1 MTMMVFC
8 PQKGSKLRSALFPA
22 VLLALAIGSRFTVAE
37 VQLWETNEVIPT
49 YVVGPPDPNPR
60 FYSGR
65 TYQGAR
71 ATFYPYPVLDKLT
84 DERQNKSYRLVYL
97 ENEYVQLAVMPELGG
112 RIFIAK
118 DKSNDYD
125 FF

>member
-1 MTMMVFC
+1 MTVSC
-8 PQKGSKLRSALFPA
+8 SQNGSKLRNTLPLA
-22 VLLALAIGSRFTVAE
+22 VLLALTIGSQFAAAE
-37 VQLWETNEVIPT
+37 VQLWETNVVIPT
-49 YVVGPPDPNPR
+49 YVVGPPDPDPR

-97 ENEYVQLAVMPELGG
+97 ENEYVQLAVMP
-112 RIFIAK
+112 
-118 DKSNDYD
+118 
-125 FF
+125 